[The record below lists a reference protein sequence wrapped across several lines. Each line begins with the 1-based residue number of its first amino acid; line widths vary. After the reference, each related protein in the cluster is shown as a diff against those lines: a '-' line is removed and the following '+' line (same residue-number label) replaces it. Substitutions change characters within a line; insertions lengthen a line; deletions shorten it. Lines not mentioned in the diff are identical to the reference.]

1 MKKLLSVCDVCGR
14 PPNGDSPDFLYTM
27 TCEHEIC
34 NECLYPCPQMALLQP
49 AGTKY
54 PRPPGKCPV
63 CGEGITNFEAA
74 NREYREREQP
84 RRTDDDQGKAA
95 RLHLG
100 LPR

>member
-34 NECLYPCPQMALLQP
+34 NECLY
-49 AGTKY
+49 TKY

-63 CGEGITNFEAA
+63 CGEGTTNLEAA